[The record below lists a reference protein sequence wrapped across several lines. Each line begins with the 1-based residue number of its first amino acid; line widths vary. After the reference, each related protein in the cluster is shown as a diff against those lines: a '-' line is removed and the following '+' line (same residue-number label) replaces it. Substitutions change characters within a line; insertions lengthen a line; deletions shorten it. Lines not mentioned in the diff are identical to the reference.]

1 MNTPTMKHNLFFR
14 ILLAAAS
21 LMLAACGSGGA
32 DDSPALLKVE
42 PTTLE
47 CGPEASE
54 IGRAHV

>member
-47 CGPEASE
+47 
-54 IGRAHV
+54 